1 MAQNELSRY
10 MEYYNSFPRAKDK
23 RSRLPT
29 GCSANYCYR
38 NTVEEFNGIQ
48 RLIPVPQETL
58 VEIRGAY
65 YPEPSSLWTFTPEWF
80 SRIVNEVMNRLGHNY
95 NSLLMTNVWD
105 IFVVVL
111 AEIKLHDWSG
121 TPFENCF
128 S

>member
-1 MAQNELSRY
+1 M
-10 MEYYNSFPRAKDK
+10 
-23 RSRLPT
+23 
-29 GCSANYCYR
+29 
-38 NTVEEFNGIQ
+38 EEFDGIQ
-48 RLIPVPQETL
+48 GLIPVPQETL
-58 VEIRGAY
+58 VEIRAAH
-65 YPEPSSLWTFTPEWF
+65 YPEASSLWTFTPEWF

-121 TPFENCF
+121 TPFENYF